1 MQLGPERENVS
12 NSEIRDYHESLVLM
26 LSMILIILISLVLA
40 SYYKHRD
47 TGDTANNQIIASRDI
62 STEPI
67 IHMIATPNTFH
78 TNIRLDLQNKSHLDV
93 FFYESPHPIKAR

>member
-12 NSEIRDYHESLVLM
+12 NSIRDYHESLVLM
-26 LSMILIILISLVLA
+26 LSMIVIILISLVLA

-78 TNIRLDLQNKSHLDV
+78 TNIRLDLQNKIHLDV
-93 FFYESPHPIKAR
+93 FFYESPHSIKVR